1 MFKKILVAYDNGSK
15 AKKALDIAIDMA
27 KGNNA
32 EIHLV
37 SSSKMTEFVS
47 QVASPKI
54 LDDLEK
60 QSRAYVEEMLQEP
73 AEKVRAAGLPVYTV
87 ILQERPGEGI
97 LKYAEKEGLDLI
109 VMGSAN
115 RPAVERFFLGLGSVS
130 NYVLQRAKIPV
141 LIIKD

>member
-15 AKKALDIAIDMA
+15 AKIGLDTAIDMA

-37 SSSKMTEFVS
+37 SSSKMTDFVS

-54 LDDLEK
+54 LNDLEE
-60 QSRAYVEEMLQEP
+60 QSYAYVKEMLQEP
-73 AEKVRAAGLPVYTV
+73 AEKVKAAGLTV
-87 ILQERPGEGI
+87 HTAILKERPGEGI
-97 LKYAEKEGLDLI
+97 IKYAEKEGVDLI
-109 VMGSAN
+109 VIGSAN

-141 LIIKD
+141 LVIKD

>member
-1 MFKKILVAYDNGSK
+1 
-15 AKKALDIAIDMA
+15 
-27 KGNNA
+27 
-32 EIHLV
+32 
-37 SSSKMTEFVS
+37 
-47 QVASPKI
+47 
-54 LDDLEK
+54 
-60 QSRAYVEEMLQEP
+60 MLQEP
-73 AEKVRAAGLPVYTV
+73 SEKVRAAGLPVYTV